1 MKNIVVKREELVKAI
16 GTVSKAINNKSINNI
31 PALAGVYFVAKGG
44 TMTLT
49 ASNTTTSISTKIPLE
64 SGEDDTFLVDAAILK
79 KALTDIT
86 EETITITREE
96 AQVTFAFGK
105 SDFTLTSL
113 DTTFYPDQFK
123 DLESKTMY
131 TLPTVAMNDLMEG
144 VLGALA
150 CVAQDEKRP
159 VMTCVLADFSNKTV
173 NFVGSDGVILSS
185 FEAQTT
191 GGNVTNVKLLLSQ
204 EIAGMMTSGVLLG
217 EEAFT
222 IRYNDKMYKIEAPT
236 TSISTLA
243 LEWNYPN
250 YKAIL
255 SGVKAD
261 KTVTINRKELLTAI
275 KRISLFSTEKSWLGI
290 LDFTEGSVTIS
301 ASDSGKTRS
310 AKEVLAT
317 QGYAGEDSRKAFNT
331 ERLSTL
337 LKTMTSDEVTMCLND
352 DPLKF
357 NTILE
362 KGVDLSSNRVKIII
376 PMKIS

>member
-49 ASNTTTSISTKIPLE
+49 SSNTTTSISTKIPLE

-159 VMTCVLADFSNKTV
+159 VMTCVLADFSNNTV

-222 IRYNDKMYKIEAPT
+222 IRYNDKMYKIETPT

>member
-1 MKNIVVKREELVKAI
+1 
-16 GTVSKAINNKSINNI
+16 
-31 PALAGVYFVAKGG
+31 
-44 TMTLT
+44 
-49 ASNTTTSISTKIPLE
+49 
-64 SGEDDTFLVDAAILK
+64 
-79 KALTDIT
+79 
-86 EETITITREE
+86 
-96 AQVTFAFGK
+96 
-105 SDFTLTSL
+105 
-113 DTTFYPDQFK
+113 
-123 DLESKTMY
+123 
-131 TLPTVAMNDLMEG
+131 
-144 VLGALA
+144 
-150 CVAQDEKRP
+150 
-159 VMTCVLADFSNKTV
+159 MTCVLADFSNNTV
-173 NFVGSDGVILSS
+173 TFVGSDGVILSS

-204 EIAGMMTSGVLLG
+204 EIAGMMTSGVLSG

-222 IRYNDKMYKIEAPT
+222 IRYNDKMYKIETPI

-352 DPLKF
+352 DPMKF

-362 KGVDLSSNRVKIII
+362 KGVDLSSNRLKIII